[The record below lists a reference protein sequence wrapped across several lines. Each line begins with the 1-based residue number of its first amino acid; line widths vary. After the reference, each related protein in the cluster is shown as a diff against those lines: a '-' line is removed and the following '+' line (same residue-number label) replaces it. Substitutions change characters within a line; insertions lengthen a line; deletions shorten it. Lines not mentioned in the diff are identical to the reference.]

1 MEKGILDSVKVLAI
15 VCIFH
20 KEKALVIKVAMSE
33 LKNPNLHILLLCFV
47 LISPPQ
53 LSCVQL
59 IFYTGLDY
67 KSQSGFKVLFFFVYR
82 CCDAARAI

>member
-1 MEKGILDSVKVLAI
+1 MEKRILNNVKVLAI

-20 KEKALVIKVAMSE
+20 KKMALVIKVSMSE